1 MASARW
7 RQSGPAGANG
17 NKVHLDAKLLHR
29 LGREERADLGRD
41 RAVESADDDA
51 VALAQN
57 AVREHDVDRGAE
69 ALDDLDLEHGA
80 LEGREVHEALGHALL
95 GELDDEHEHVGHAL
109 ARVGRRRDERDDL
122 GEVLVLVVRQRVES
136 LLGEREDRLVEAV
149 LELAL
154 DRLVLRGE
162 RGLETAVRN
171 RLPAVETVN
180 LDR

>member
-1 MASARW
+1 MR
-7 RQSGPAGANG
+7 RQQ
-17 NKVHLDAKLLHR
+17 R
-29 LGREERADLGRD
+29 TDLSRD
-41 RAVESADDDA
+41 GSVETADDDPISL
-51 VALAQN
+51 VKDS
-57 AVREHDVDRGAE
+57 VREDDVDCRSQS
-69 ALDDLDLEHGA
+69 LDDLDLEHGA